1 MVEKTIL
8 ARTVKLFIYL
18 LLIILAAMS
27 IFPFLIMLINATR
40 STPQIQQQAVS
51 LIPSTFLF
59 SNMQII
65 SDRGAFDAL
74 LGFRNSII
82 IAGGTTIMSIYFS
95 SLTAFALVAYDW
107 KMRQGFFTFI
117 MAVMMIPGL
126 VGAIGYAQLV
136 WRFDMTNN
144 FLPLILPA
152 IAAPT
157 IVFFMRQYLIAT
169 FSLDI
174 VNSGRIDGAN
184 EFRIFNQI
192 VLPMMKPAIATQAIF
207 VFVASWNTLF
217 LPRLLLIN
225 TDMFTMPLMV
235 GLLNADIYRTE
246 FGAIYLALAMSI
258 LPLFALYFAL
268 SRYII
273 AGVQLGGVKE

>member
-1 MVEKTIL
+1 MVEKTL
-8 ARTVKLFIYL
+8 VARTVKLLIYG
-18 LLIILAAMS
+18 LLIILAVMS
-27 IFPFLIMLINATR
+27 IFPFLVMLINATR

-51 LIPSTFLF
+51 FIPSTFLF

-74 LGFRNSII
+74 LGFRNSLI

-95 SLTAFALVAYDW
+95 SLTAFALTAYDW
-107 KMRQGFFTFI
+107 KLKQGFFTFI

-136 WRFDMTNN
+136 WRFEMTNN

-152 IAAPT
+152 VAAPT

-169 FSLDI
+169 FSIDI

-217 LPRLLLIN
+217 LPRLLLIS

-258 LPLFALYFAL
+258 LPLFVLYFAL

>member
-1 MVEKTIL
+1 MAEKTAV
-8 ARTVKLFIYL
+8 ARIVKMFIYL

-27 IFPFLIMLINATR
+27 IFPFFIMLVNATR

-51 LIPSTFLF
+51 LIPSSFLLN
-59 SNMQII
+59 NMRLL

-82 IAGGTTIMSIYFS
+82 IAGGTTVLSLYFS
-95 SLTAFALVAYDW
+95 SLTAYALTAYKW
-107 KMRQGFFTFI
+107 RLRQGFFTFI

-126 VGAIGYAQLV
+126 VGAIGYARLV
-136 WRFDMTNN
+136 WQFELTNN

-152 IAAPT
+152 VAAPT

-169 FSLDI
+169 LSIDI
-174 VNSGRIDGAN
+174 VNSGRVDGAN

-192 VLPMMKPAIATQAIF
+192 VLPMMKPAVATQAIF
-207 VFVASWNTLF
+207 IFVASWNTLF

-246 FGAIYLALAMSI
+246 FGAIYLALSLSI
-258 LPLFALYFAL
+258 LPLFVLYFAL

>member
-1 MVEKTIL
+1 MSETTAI
-8 ARTVKLFIYL
+8 ARVAKLFIYL
-18 LLIILAAMS
+18 LLIILAVMS
-27 IFPFLIMLINATR
+27 IFPFFIMLVNATR
-40 STPQIQQQAVS
+40 STPQIQQQAIS
-51 LIPSTFLF
+51 FIPSTYLY
-59 SNMQII
+59 SNMQIL
-65 SDRGAFDAL
+65 SDRGAFSSL

-82 IAGGTTIMSIYFS
+82 VAGGTTVLSLYFS
-95 SLTAFALVAYDW
+95 SLTAFALVAYNW
-107 KMRQGFFTFI
+107 RVRQAFFTFI
-117 MAVMMIPGL
+117 MAVMMIPAL
-126 VGAIGYAQLV
+126 VGAIGYARLIWQ
-136 WRFDMTNN
+136 FDLQNT

-169 FSLDI
+169 FSIDI

-192 VLPMMKPAIATQAIF
+192 VLPMMKPAVATQAIF
-207 VFVASWNTLF
+207 IFVASWNTLF
-217 LPRLLLIN
+217 LPRILLTS

-246 FGAIYLALAMSI
+246 FGAIYLALGLSV